1 MFTAQNLGPQAQESV
16 CRSPNMYIVKILS
29 TLVYES
35 KERQQKVMAEILI
48 FVQIDQDLS

>member
-1 MFTAQNLGPQAQESV
+1 
-16 CRSPNMYIVKILS
+16 MYIVKILS
-29 TLVYES
+29 PLVYES